1 MKKLRKIMLV
11 CMVTSFFM
19 VIIANAQEAP
29 AAGGRFGMGAAPAGA
44 AGRGAM
50 ERGMMGMGGRGG
62 ASSPAI
68 SSDNKVT
75 FRLSAP
81 KAASVTV
88 RGDFGDAAQM
98 TKDEQGVWSVTV
110 GPLQPEVYSYTFD
123 VDGVTVLDPSNFQL
137 SRDTTR
143 NQNLLIVPGEGSDL
157 YIVKDVPHGSVSQ
170 VWYDSPSLKMK
181 RRMVVYTPPGYE
193 TSSEKYP
200 VLYVLHGGGGDEEQW
215 LRMARVPQIFDNLIA
230 AGKAKPMIVVMPNGN
245 ANQAAATEA
254 APASTGPRRG
264 GAGTP
269 DARGAAG
276 AMGAAGNRGAAG
288 GATGGYSEDTLS
300 VIAEDYVKS
309 VGAFIDKYY
318 RVRPGPEN
326 RAITG
331 LSMGGGHAFYTGMKN
346 MDYYGW
352 VGEFSTSM
360 FGGLQNTGFNYDLDS
375 AIGGVFKDP
384 ANIKKKL
391 KLLYLSCG
399 REDPRLTATKEM
411 TEALRKR
418 GIEVVYTDWP
428 GAHEWKVWRCAL
440 ADMAKKLFQ

>member
-1 MKKLRKIMLV
+1 MKKFRKIVFV
-11 CMVTSFFM
+11 CVVISLCVTFLATAQD
-19 VIIANAQEAP
+19 AN
-29 AAGGRFGMGAAPAGA
+29 AAGGRAGMGAAPGGA
-44 AGRGAM
+44 AAG
-50 ERGMMGMGGRGG
+50 RGMMGMGGRGSV
-62 ASSPAI
+62 SSPVIA
-68 SSDNKVT
+68 SDNKVT
-75 FRLSAP
+75 FRISAP
-81 KAASVTV
+81 KATSVTV

-123 VDGVTVLDPSNFQL
+123 IDGVTVLDPSNFQL

-157 YIVKDVPHGSVSQ
+157 YIVKDVPHGTVSD
-170 VWYDSPSLKMK
+170 VWYDSPGLNMR
-181 RRMVVYTPPGYE
+181 RRMVIYTPPGYE
-193 TSSEKYP
+193 TGSEKYP

-230 AGKAKPMIVVMPNGN
+230 EGKAKPMIVIMPNGN

-254 APASTGPRRG
+254 APASIGLRRG
-264 GAGTP
+264 GAGPLTRGNAP
-269 DARGAAG
+269 AAGVRGAGAG
-276 AMGAAGNRGAAG
+276 GGAAG
-288 GATGGYSEDTLS
+288 GYSEASLS
-300 VIAEDYVKS
+300 VIAEEYVKS
-309 VGAFIDKYY
+309 VGAFIDKNY
-318 RVRPGPEN
+318 RVLPGSEN

-360 FGGLQNTGFNYDLDS
+360 FGGLQSTGITYDLDT
-375 AIGGVFKDP
+375 AIGGVLKD
-384 ANIKKKL
+384 ADNINKKL
-391 KLLYLSCG
+391 NLLYISCG
-399 REDPRLTATKEM
+399 REDPRLAATKEM

-440 ADMAKKLFQ
+440 ADMVKKLFQ